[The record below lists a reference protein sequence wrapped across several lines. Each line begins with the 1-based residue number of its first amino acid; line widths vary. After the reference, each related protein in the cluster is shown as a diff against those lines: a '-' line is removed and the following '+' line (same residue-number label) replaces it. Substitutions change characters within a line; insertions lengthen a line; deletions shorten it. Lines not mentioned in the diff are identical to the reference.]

1 MLGIFKEK
9 LVNAPKELN
18 SPASQNS
25 NTKKAK
31 PSHEILRDFMSCNS
45 SNAFFMTFGNDALLA
60 YSPSNTPSIYQRYEG
75 ILGMKFP
82 KRVKVLIS

>member
-18 SPASQNS
+18 SPASNS
-25 NTKKAK
+25 HTKAK

-45 SNAFFMTFGNDALLA
+45 SNAFYMTFGNDALLA
-60 YSPSNTPSIYQRYEG
+60 YSPSNKPSIHQRYA
-75 ILGMKFP
+75 INTF
-82 KRVKVLIS
+82 